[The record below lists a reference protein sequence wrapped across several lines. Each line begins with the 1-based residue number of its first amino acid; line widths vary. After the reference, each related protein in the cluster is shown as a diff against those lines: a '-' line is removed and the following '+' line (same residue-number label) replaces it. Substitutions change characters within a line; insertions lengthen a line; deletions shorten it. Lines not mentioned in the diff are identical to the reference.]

1 MFNFDLLAYLE
12 SYLTEERKVRFLEI
26 LSNRTNYLTVA
37 IEDVY
42 QLHNT
47 SAVIRSCDAFGVQTV
62 HVVEDRF
69 GKRLDKNIAMGAQQ
83 WVDVERYANTKDC
96 ITQLKQKGYQIWA
109 TTPHGNCVDLPD
121 FNFTQKTAL
130 FFGTERTGL
139 SQEVLDQADGF
150 LKVPMVGFSE
160 SLNVSVCAAILVQVL
175 ADKLRRSDMPW
186 QLSAQELLDKRLDW
200 SKKSIKSVDLIIDRY
215 LKDK

>member
-96 ITQLKQKGYQIWA
+96 ISQLKQKGYQIWA

-121 FNFTQKTAL
+121 FKFTQKTAL

-160 SLNVSVCAAILVQVL
+160 SLNVSVCAAILVQFL

-186 QLSAQELLDKRLDW
+186 QLSTQELLDKRLDW